1 MALYHVFRTDA
12 TDENE
17 YDAFVVRAKGR
28 KQALALITKGPADQP
43 FQGVKADGSNVSV
56 VRIQDT
62 RDTDNRVIVASFF
75 GA

>member
-28 KQALALITKGPADQP
+28 KQALELVTKAVADQP
-43 FQGVKADGSNVSV
+43 FQGVKADGSNVAV
-56 VRIQDT
+56 ERIADT
-62 RDTDNRVIVASFF
+62 RDADNRVIVASYF
-75 GA
+75 AA